1 MIGGARM
8 TPGAALLAGMA
19 ALRSGAGRLT
29 LAVAESVAVHL
40 AVALPEAGVLRL
52 PETASGTVRGSS
64 AAAVLA
70 APVEAADAVLIGPGL
85 DDKDEATALLRGLL
99 KLPAGKQP
107 PAIILDAFALG
118 SLPEL
123 AGELG
128 PWEGRLILTPNVTEA
143 GILLGHDAGQLVRD
157 VPELAEKYGAVVSCQ
172 GVIAPAGRL
181 PAGLR
186 RRGCRRTN
194 RGTGASLWEIT
205 TGHSGLG
212 TSGSGDVLSGTI
224 AGLRARGTTDAQAA
238 CWGTHLHA
246 AAGDRL
252 AEPAGRS
259 RLPRPRTH
267 GGTAAADD
275 GARILTRPG
284 PGSAAPAAAFL
295 QDFLEQVRAV
305 GDDPVHPEVQQPVH
319 LRGVVDGPDMDLQPV
334 PVGAPDEA
342 GGHHGHGLGSG
353 REPAGRRRR
362 GAHDRR

>member
-1 MIGGARM
+1 MPVMPMSTHGKPHPGAGREPVRPEPVTPTLLRDWPLPGGGSGKDDRGSVLVIGGARM
-8 TPGAALLAGMA
+8 TPGAALLAGVA

-29 LAVAESVAVHL
+29 LAVAESVAVQL

-52 PETASGTVRGSS
+52 PETASGTVKGSS

-70 APVEAADAVLIGPGL
+70 TPVEAADAVLIGPGL

-99 KLPAGKQP
+99 KVPAGKHP

-128 PWEGRLILTPNVTEA
+128 PWAGRLILTPNVTEA
-143 GILLGHDAGQLVRD
+143 GILLGHGAAELVRD

-172 GVIAPAGRL
+172 GVIARPGGAGGR
-181 PAGLR
+181 PVSE
-186 RRGCRRTN
+186 
-194 RGTGASLWEIT
+194 TGGGGPGGARASLWEIT

-252 AEPAGRS
+252 AS
-259 RLPRPRTH
+259 RL
-267 GGTAAADD
+267 G
-275 GARILTRPG
+275 
-284 PGSAAPAAAFL
+284 
-295 QDFLEQVRAV
+295 
-305 GDDPVHPEVQQPVH
+305 
-319 LRGVVDGPDMDLQPV
+319 
-334 PVGAPDEA
+334 
-342 GGHHGHGLGSG
+342 GLGYLA
-353 REPAGRRRR
+353 RELTEELPQLMMELGS
-362 GAHDRR
+362 